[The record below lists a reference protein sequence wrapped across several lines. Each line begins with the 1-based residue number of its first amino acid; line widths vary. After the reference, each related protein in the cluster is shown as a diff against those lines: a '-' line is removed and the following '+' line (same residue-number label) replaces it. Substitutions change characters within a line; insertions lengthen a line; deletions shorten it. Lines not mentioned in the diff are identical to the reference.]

1 MEFTNRLRSPFLQ
14 YTWFPWLGLVLYLTV
29 LPFLWHVEYFKS
41 PGPQFYRLILIVL
54 PTLAAGA
61 FVYSWVR
68 KKGLWR
74 MEPALFSGLLLLV
87 CLGYELWATVVVLAM
102 LAAAYGT
109 GRYCLERLG
118 VLMESH
124 AEDIALSSAVGFGLM
139 ASAMFAIG
147 IVDGYYPWVLAALLV
162 IPCVVFRRQIRHLPL
177 EIRGAFDQWRGDAE
191 LSRTYVGVTVAFA
204 AVFFV
209 CTLMLTL
216 APSINVDMMLFH
228 LGEIKHYAETH
239 GLNIVPGMPYSYF
252 PQGGEV
258 LMTLGYVLAGQAAA
272 QMVNPVFFLLTLLL
286 VYALARR
293 LKLSRGA
300 AVAGVIFALAV
311 PFLHWTG
318 GSFKNDF
325 PLVLYQLGSLYCF
338 LRNRDEEG
346 DHWIYAGVFL
356 LASSF
361 GVKHTAAFGAVPLGL
376 LYLSATWRRPRLLS
390 ICFVIGLVLG
400 FHWHARTYQLTGNAL
415 YPATASNATVTLPPM
430 HGTRPSVLMLYL
442 GYPWV
447 VHFEGT
453 RSFESPS
460 NNPCGIF
467 LVMFIPAW
475 LWVRRKKRNAAEL
488 ICFFFVA
495 IQLLYLGWVWLILR
509 YAILPFMILVV
520 LTMGRLSAFYESSG
534 RIVRGSLLGAMAYCL
549 IFALLPSM
557 IVEIN
562 GPQLLYFAKRIDREQ
577 YLSTTVGYYPSI
589 QYIRDN
595 LPHDSMI
602 LSLNNAGRGFAPSPG
617 RFHFISAHRGVRL
630 AVDKTKAKLRRID
643 YDYTVVPTMM
653 APRFE
658 DLMSSEYSI
667 EQRHADRDY
676 TVFAIE
682 RAGQGIGSD

>member
-1 MEFTNRLRSPFLQ
+1 LEFTNRFRSPLVQ
-14 YTWFPWLGLVLYLTV
+14 YSWFPWLGLALYITA
-29 LPFLWHVEYFKS
+29 LPFLWHVQYFKS
-41 PGPQFYRLILIVL
+41 PGAQFYRLILIVL
-54 PTLAAGA
+54 PTLAVGA
-61 FVYSWVR
+61 FVYAWVR

-74 MEPALFSGLLLLV
+74 IEPALFSGLLLLM
-87 CLGYELWATVVVLAM
+87 CLGYEFRATIVILAM

-118 VLMESH
+118 VLMDSH
-124 AEDIALSSAVGFGLM
+124 AEDIAISSAVGFGLM

-147 IVDGYYPWVLAALLV
+147 LVDGYYPWVMAALLV
-162 IPCVVFRRQIRHLPL
+162 VPCVVFRGQIAHLPL
-177 EIRGAFDQWRGDAE
+177 EVRGAFDEWRGDAE
-191 LSRTYVGVTVAFA
+191 LSRTFVGVTVVFA

-216 APSINVDMMLFH
+216 APSIAVDMMLFH
-228 LGEIKHYAETH
+228 LGEIKHYALTH

-272 QMVNPVFFLLTLLL
+272 QMVNPVFFLLSLLL

-293 LKLSRGA
+293 LDLSRGA
-300 AVAGVIFALAV
+300 AVAGVIFAATL

-318 GSFKNDF
+318 SSFKNDF

-338 LRNRDEEG
+338 IRNRDEEG

-376 LYLSATWRRPRLLS
+376 LHLSVTWRRPRLLL
-390 ICFVIGLVLG
+390 ICFVIGLTFG

-415 YPATASNATVTLPPM
+415 YPAAASNAAVKLPPM
-430 HGTRPSVLMLYL
+430 DGERPSILTLYL
-442 GYPWV
+442 AYPWV
-447 VHFEGT
+447 VHFEGR

-467 LVMFIPAW
+467 LVLFVPAW
-475 LWVRRKKRNAAEL
+475 LWVRRKKRNAVEL
-488 ICFFFVA
+488 ICLFAVA
-495 IQLLYLGWVWLILR
+495 IHFFYLGWVWLILR
-509 YAILPFMILVV
+509 YAIVPFMILVV

-534 RIVRGSLLGAMAYCL
+534 RLVRGSLLGAMVYGL

-562 GPQLLYFAKRIDREQ
+562 GPQLRYFAKRLDREQ

-589 QYIRDN
+589 QYLRDN
-595 LPHDSMI
+595 VPPDSMI

-617 RFHFISAHRGVRL
+617 RFHFISAHRGVRI
-630 AVDKTKAKLRRID
+630 AVDEAKAKLRRID
-643 YDYTVVPTMM
+643 YDYTVVPTGM
-653 APRFE
+653 APRFK
-658 DLMSSEYSI
+658 DLMSNGYSI
-667 EQRHADRDY
+667 EQRHADPAY

-682 RAGQGIGSD
+682 RAGRGIGSD